1 MITTRKYT
9 SKPIALI
16 NKQVLERENK
26 CEILLLRSLTRSNVY
41 YIGKLKERTLK
52 EFVFEDGITLERN
65 IFAKVYN

>member
-26 CEILLLRSLTRSNVY
+26 CEILLLRNLTRSNVY
-41 YIGKLKERTLK
+41 YIGRLKERTLK

-65 IFAKVYN
+65 IFAKVHN

>member
-1 MITTRKYT
+1 MVTTRKYT

-26 CEILLLRSLTRSNVY
+26 CEILLLRNLTRSNVY

-52 EFVFEDGITLERN
+52 TFVFEDGITLERN
-65 IFAKVYN
+65 IFAKVCN